1 MDDILLTSNDL
12 AEIRALKSY
21 LDHVFKIK
29 DLGEAHYFLGLEIL
43 PVPQGL
49 VLTQRKFT
57 KDLLAE
63 FGSPDMTPVVTPLDC
78 TQKLSAEDGEP
89 FADPSLYRQIVGKL
103 NFLTNT
109 RPDLA
114 FTVQH
119 LSQFMQQ
126 PRVPH
131 FKALVHVLRYLKHT
145 PDLGILLN
153 NHADVSLT
161 AYCDSDWTAYVH
173 TRRSVSG
180 YVIFFGQS
188 LISWK
193 SKKQGTVALSSAEA
207 EYRSL
212 RRLVA
217 ELAWLSRLLHELT
230 IEDITPIPIKCDYQ
244 AAIYIAKNPERTKH
258 IELDCHFVKEK
269 LLDGLISLSHVS
281 TKHQLGDIFTKPLTS
296 PSHADQLSK
305 LAIHRTTN

>member
-1 MDDILLTSNDL
+1 MT
-12 AEIRALKSY
+12 
-21 LDHVFKIK
+21 
-29 DLGEAHYFLGLEIL
+29 
-43 PVPQGL
+43 L
-49 VLTQRKFT
+49 VLT
-57 KDLLAE
+57 
-63 FGSPDMTPVVTPLDC
+63 PLDS
-78 TQKLSAEDGEP
+78 TQKLDAADGDL
-89 FADPSLYRQIVGKL
+89 FDDPSLYRKLVGKL

-131 FKALVHVLRYLKHT
+131 FQALLRVLRYLQSA
-145 PDLGILLN
+145 PDLGLLLN
-153 NHADVSLT
+153 NTSDVSLT
-161 AYCDSDWTAYVH
+161 AYCDSDWVACVH

-180 YVIFFGQS
+180 YVIFFGHS

-217 ELAWLSRLLHELT
+217 ELAWLSRLLSEFT
-230 IEDITPIPIKCDYQ
+230 ITDITPIPIKCDNQ
-244 AAIYIAKNPERTKH
+244 AAIYIAKNPVFHERTYQTH
-258 IELDCHFVKEK
+258 
-269 LLDGLISLSHVS
+269 
-281 TKHQLGDIFTKPLTS
+281 
-296 PSHADQLSK
+296 
-305 LAIHRTTN
+305 